1 MQTHI
6 GYRINTHFKDTMY
19 RSRIVIQF
27 RFLYKFYRETTLIDY
42 VSYVFWVLYYF
53 CAKKR
58 KWKMNFTDETR
69 NGFIRKD
76 FFITQNCSSSKL

>member
-53 CAKKR
+53 CAKKQ
-58 KWKMNFTDETR
+58 KMEDEFYR
-69 NGFIRKD
+69 
-76 FFITQNCSSSKL
+76 